1 MMLPARSSPK
11 VFSIGIRALTPDTSS
26 GLSPELQQI
35 ANQAYFLRGKAIG
48 AYAQI
53 EFVLAD
59 MCLQFWEWPAY
70 RDLKGKFPINA
81 AARVEA
87 VTVLIKKT
95 GPLAKYRKDLEPL
108 LAQLKSY
115 EKNRHLFAHGHLLLT
130 NAHRTPSVHFRL
142 YALNKD
148 CVKLHRE
155 SWTLEQMESIASDIE
170 AYARRLGRLLDRIYI
185 EQGLN

>member
-1 MMLPARSSPK
+1 M
-11 VFSIGIRALTPDTSS
+11 TPDTSS

-70 RDLKGKFPINA
+70 RHLEGQFPVNA

-87 VTVLIKKT
+87 VTVLFKAN
-95 GPLAKYRKDLEPL
+95 GPLAKYWRDLEPL
-108 LAQLKSY
+108 LGQLKSY
-115 EKNRHLFAHGHLLLT
+115 EANRHLFAHGHLMLT
-130 NAHRTPSVHFRL
+130 NANSVPVVHLRL
-142 YALNKD
+142 YALGKD
-148 CVKLHRE
+148 RVELRTE
-155 SWTLEQMESIASDIE
+155 SLTLDEMESIASNLA
-170 AYARRLGRLLDRIYI
+170 AYAGRFGQLLDRIYT
-185 EQGLN
+185 EQQLK